1 MKNIIIIFFCMFMLM
16 FQATAQNH
24 ADVKEIEVSGIV
36 LDSNKDPLIG
46 ANIVV
51 KNVPGLGV
59 ITNIDGKFKI
69 KVELYQRLIVS
80 YIGFESQ
87 EILIKDKKTLTV
99 IMQES
104 KSSVLDEV
112 VITGTGEQK
121 KITVTGAVSSANIAH
136 LNVSPS
142 GNLVNALAG
151 NVPGVLSMQSSGAPG
166 QNTSE
171 FWIRGISTFGAKTSA
186 LVLVDGF
193 ERDMDDI
200 SIEDIE
206 SFQVLKD
213 ASETAIY
220 GAPAGFP
227 QDFADIRHQICRPL
241 RVLRPFSIAVASL
254 ASAQGIHFLNV
265 ASKRPGIA
273 AANIVDTGRSFRKQ
287 GDKGRCRVINIKK
300 IPVLRTLPKLHAAT
314 LAKGAQ
320 AGLNQRPWVI
330 PRTVHAVYPRMNILH
345 ILLFA
350 KYFRFFAK
358 IHLCLAIFRHRM
370 AGRVLCHS
378 LVPDSVLRLGSGK

>member
-1 MKNIIIIFFCMFMLM
+1 MKNIIIIFFCMSMLM

-121 KITVTGAVSSANIAH
+121 KITVTGMFLLQEILLMPWQEMFPVYYPCRAVEHRAKILPN
-136 LNVSPS
+136 S
-142 GNLVNALAG
+142 GSVVFLLLVPKQ
-151 NVPGVLSMQSSGAPG
+151 VPLYLSM
-166 QNTSE
+166 
-171 FWIRGISTFGAKTSA
+171 
-186 LVLVDGF
+186 
-193 ERDMDDI
+193 
-200 SIEDIE
+200 
-206 SFQVLKD
+206 VLK
-213 ASETAIY
+213 EIWM
-220 GAPAGFP
+220 
-227 QDFADIRHQICRPL
+227 I
-241 RVLRPFSIAVASL
+241 
-254 ASAQGIHFLNV
+254 
-265 ASKRPGIA
+265 
-273 AANIVDTGRSFRKQ
+273 
-287 GDKGRCRVINIKK
+287 
-300 IPVLRTLPKLHAAT
+300 
-314 LAKGAQ
+314 
-320 AGLNQRPWVI
+320 
-330 PRTVHAVYPRMNILH
+330 
-345 ILLFA
+345 
-350 KYFRFFAK
+350 
-358 IHLCLAIFRHRM
+358 
-370 AGRVLCHS
+370 
-378 LVPDSVLRLGSGK
+378 SVLKILNRFKY

>member
-136 LNVSPS
+136 LNVYPCRAVEHRAKILPNS
-142 GNLVNALAG
+142 GSVVFLLLVPKQ
-151 NVPGVLSMQSSGAPG
+151 VPLYLSM
-166 QNTSE
+166 
-171 FWIRGISTFGAKTSA
+171 
-186 LVLVDGF
+186 
-193 ERDMDDI
+193 
-200 SIEDIE
+200 
-206 SFQVLKD
+206 VLK
-213 ASETAIY
+213 EIWM
-220 GAPAGFP
+220 
-227 QDFADIRHQICRPL
+227 I
-241 RVLRPFSIAVASL
+241 
-254 ASAQGIHFLNV
+254 
-265 ASKRPGIA
+265 
-273 AANIVDTGRSFRKQ
+273 
-287 GDKGRCRVINIKK
+287 
-300 IPVLRTLPKLHAAT
+300 
-314 LAKGAQ
+314 
-320 AGLNQRPWVI
+320 
-330 PRTVHAVYPRMNILH
+330 
-345 ILLFA
+345 
-350 KYFRFFAK
+350 
-358 IHLCLAIFRHRM
+358 
-370 AGRVLCHS
+370 
-378 LVPDSVLRLGSGK
+378 SVLKILNRFKY

>member
-220 GAPAGFP
+220 GARGANGV
-227 QDFADIRHQICRPL
+227 
-241 RVLRPFSIAVASL
+241 VLITTKHGKPSKITISAKAETSYNTRTITPEFIDGPTYASL
-254 ASAQGIHFLNV
+254 INEARITRNEEPVYQPDELYILKNGLDPDLLPNV
-265 ASKRPGIA
+265 DWMDEILK
-273 AANIVDTGRSFRKQ
+273 
-287 GDKGRCRVINIKK
+287 
-300 IPVLRTLPKLHAAT
+300 
-314 LAKGAQ
+314 KGAMTYK
-320 AGLNQRPWVI
+320 ASLNITGGSTNTRYFVSASYVEEEGMYKTDKEIESNII
-330 PRTVHAVYPRMNILH
+330 PMPMPADGTIE
-345 ILLFA
+345 
-350 KYFRFFAK
+350 
-358 IHLCLAIFRHRM
+358 
-370 AGRVLCHS
+370 
-378 LVPDSVLRLGSGK
+378 

>member
-1 MKNIIIIFFCMFMLM
+1 M
-16 FQATAQNH
+16 ATAQNH

-136 LNVSPS
+136 LNV
-142 GNLVNALAG
+142 
-151 NVPGVLSMQSSGAPG
+151 
-166 QNTSE
+166 
-171 FWIRGISTFGAKTSA
+171 F
-186 LVLVDGF
+186 
-193 ERDMDDI
+193 
-200 SIEDIE
+200 
-206 SFQVLKD
+206 
-213 ASETAIY
+213 
-220 GAPAGFP
+220 
-227 QDFADIRHQICRPL
+227 
-241 RVLRPFSIAVASL
+241 
-254 ASAQGIHFLNV
+254 
-265 ASKRPGIA
+265 
-273 AANIVDTGRSFRKQ
+273 SFRKSCLMPWQ
-287 GDKGRCRVINIKK
+287 EMFPVYYPCR
-300 IPVLRTLPKLHAAT
+300 
-314 LAKGAQ
+314 
-320 AGLNQRPWVI
+320 
-330 PRTVHAVYPRMNILH
+330 AVEHR
-345 ILLFA
+345 
-350 KYFRFFAK
+350 AK
-358 IHLCLAIFRHRM
+358 ILPNSGSVVFL
-370 AGRVLCHS
+370 L
-378 LVPDSVLRLGSGK
+378 LVPNKCPCTCRWF